1 MLKSLIKLNNS
12 NEKSN
17 KVEDSDK
24 IINYF
29 VSSSK
34 KIQFLSS
41 LFNDIYANITL
52 FKESISNKI
61 ILLKEV
67 INKNDEKNPLE
78 FSTKIDESI
87 QYFYNN
93 TLNNLES
100 ISDILEKYNE
110 MVLTPFNEFKNEYD
124 NKSLNLINNLSSLK
138 NNFYEEKNKIL
149 FYQKK
154 YFFDLK
160 QYLKIKNEINT
171 NENKDKNNDK
181 DKDNLYKI
189 KMDLELD
196 KKAYKYQLDY
206 FNYFYQNTFKKKFKK
221 YYSELE
227 NVDKGKYYFLR
238 NIIFLYTNNLKN
250 LKEIIEDYISKV
262 NKANK
267 NIKIEQNKILKES
280 YQSLSEF
287 DDLSRNVN
295 KEWEMMNKGIEDVF
309 KNEPVTKIYFN
320 DKYNSLYDN
329 NENDNKLSFSI
340 PLFNSNR
347 NNVENEVK
355 NDELLNEYFEYLDKE
370 EQIPLKCISQI
381 NNLIFNDN
389 DFYLVFIQ
397 EYLKRHNNLSYIMM
411 ENMFNFNHLD
421 FVFKSK
427 ILSFLNNNLFLL
439 LISLGQQ
446 IYCIQINNNGEKCF
460 QNKIFLCNLFKEI
473 IYFKKKYFWNDLI
486 KLTFKFFLTEENKKK
501 LGIIDNYIN
510 KFINDFS
517 YDDIGSSNECSGDD
531 KKYKYKELD
540 KLITNANTF
549 ISAVNNYSQ
558 SNQKQLFVTIN
569 KIILF
574 IITSLI
580 NYNFGI
586 NKSIELLRQICNQ
599 LSFSN
604 QVTDYYIIYIKNYSY
619 SIKNIPNLYYY
630 ECINNKNQSHNEQN
644 KLSFEEKK
652 IILSNTLKYLDI
664 KDLLNLLILNK
675 DLHKDIKNNI
685 FKMIIKESNRKKNNK
700 MNIKLYLIIWKIIL
714 NYNEIAKL
722 YPYKENKEKSLNIVY
737 SRNQHSDFSIIDA
750 DCLRTFF
757 ICKNNEERIEEKRKY
772 LNNILK
778 TLITLNNDSSYCQG
792 MNFIVAFIISL
803 FNNEEESF
811 YFSLSFFKNTK
822 YKTIFLNELKLLRLY
837 FAIFDKLLYIYIPT
851 IYSYLNKNKISSNYY
866 MSAWFITLFTN
877 IKNKN
882 LKIEPFIEIFNLFI
896 INGWKSIFNISLNI
910 FLKYENEILD
920 TNNENLLQFLSSDLG
935 INFIE
940 NLQDNRVV
948 CKNNQIKISPKL
960 LDEIEKE
967 LLQFSYL
974 IEEYH

>member
-1 MLKSLIKLNNS
+1 MLKSLIKLNIS
-12 NEKSN
+12 NENSN

-61 ILLKEV
+61 ILLKDV

-181 DKDNLYKI
+181 DKDDLYKI

-238 NIIFLYTNNLKN
+238 NIIFLYTNNLN
-250 LKEIIEDYISKV
+250 SLREIIEDYISKV

-280 YQSLSEF
+280 YQSLSDF
-287 DDLSRNVN
+287 DDLNRNAN
-295 KEWEMMNKGIEDVF
+295 KEWEIMNKGIEDVY

-329 NENDNKLSFSI
+329 DENDSKLSFSI
-340 PLFNSNR
+340 PLFNSNK
-347 NNVENEVK
+347 NNAENEVK

-381 NNLIFNDN
+381 NNLLFNNN
-389 DFYLVFIQ
+389 DFYLVFIR
-397 EYLKRHNNLSYIMM
+397 EYLKRHNNLSFIKM
-411 ENMFNFNHLD
+411 ENIFNFNHLD

-427 ILSFLNNNLFLL
+427 ILSFINNNLFLL

-446 IYCIQINNNGEKCF
+446 IYYSQMNSNGEKCF
-460 QNKIFLCNLFKEI
+460 QNKIFLCNLLKEI
-473 IYFKKKYFWNDLI
+473 NYFKKKYFWDDLI
-486 KLTFKFFLTEENKKK
+486 KLTFKFFLSEENNKK
-501 LGIIDNYIN
+501 LGIIENYIN

-517 YDDIGSSNECSGDD
+517 YDDIASSNECSGDD
-531 KKYKYKELD
+531 KKYKYKDLD
-540 KLITNANTF
+540 NLITNVNNF
-549 ISAVNNYSQ
+549 ISTVNNYSQ
-558 SNQKQLFVTIN
+558 SNQKQLFVKIH

-580 NYNFGI
+580 NFNFGI
-586 NKSIELLRQICNQ
+586 NKSIELLNQMFNQ

-604 QVTDYYIIYIKNYSY
+604 QVIDYYIIYIKNYSY
-619 SIKNIPNLYYY
+619 SIKNNPNIFYY
-630 ECINNKNQSHNEQN
+630 EYLNAKNQVHNGQN
-644 KLSFEEKK
+644 ILSQEEKK
-652 IILSNTLKYLDI
+652 IILSKTLKYLDI

-675 DLHKDIKNNI
+675 ELHKDIKNNI
-685 FKMIIKESNRKKNNK
+685 FKMILKESNRKENNK
-700 MNIKLYLIIWKIIL
+700 MNIKLYLIIWKILL
-714 NYNEIAKL
+714 NYNEIEKL
-722 YPYKENKEKSLNIVY
+722 FPYKENKEKSLSIVY
-737 SRNQHSDFSIIDA
+737 NRNQNSDFSIIDA

-757 ICKNNEERIEEKRKY
+757 IGENNEERIEEKRKY

-778 TLITLNNDSSYCQG
+778 TLITLNNDSNYCQG
-792 MNFIVAFIISL
+792 MNFIIAFIISL

-974 IEEYH
+974 IEENN